1 MNQQVNDEYAI
12 YIHTFPNGKRYVGIS
27 KDVNHRFRNGKGYY
41 NQKIMYNAIQKYGW
55 ENVETTIVSDHLAE
69 KEAKQKEIE
78 YIALFKTTD
87 RKFGYNQTFGGEGGN
102 GRVEGEENKKRT
114 GKRMSELHKGV
125 PLSDE
130 HKRKISETL
139 KGKPKS
145 YSESGRKRI
154 IESNRTRH
162 YSDQTRKKMS
172 QNTKKAM
179 KEKNMSEYLSRKWQ
193 ENKEERK
200 AKLRITMYDR
210 YGVIPQKYDLREDVI
225 ALGLNKDDY
234 SELFAEMEKT

>member
-1 MNQQVNDEYAI
+1 MNQPISNEYVV
-12 YIHTFPNGKRYVGIS
+12 YIHTFPNGKRYVGIT
-27 KDVNHRFRNGKGYY
+27 KDVNHRFRNGKGYQ
-41 NQKIMYNAIQKYGW
+41 NQNVMYSAIQKYGW
-55 ENVETTIVSDHLAE
+55 KNVETTIAFDHLTE
-69 KEAKQKEIE
+69 QEAKAKEIE
-78 YIALFKTTD
+78 YIARFNTTD
-87 RKFGYNQTFGGEGGN
+87 RTYGYNQTFGGEGGN
-102 GRVEGEENKKRT
+102 GRIESEKRKKETGE
-114 GKRMSELHKGV
+114 RMSKLHKGV

-139 KGKPKS
+139 KGKKKF
-145 YSESGRKRI
+145 YGEEGRQRI

-162 YSDQTRKKMS
+162 YSDQTRQKMS

-200 AKLRITMYDR
+200 ARLRITMYER
-210 YGVIPQKYDLREDVI
+210 YGVIPKKYDLREDVI